1 MTFFLKK
8 TVFSPKL
15 FLNFSFKIDN
25 ITLDPDPNWAENS
38 RSCSKFNVLV
48 SKDGCLEEGVLE
60 LALHVHGVG
69 VGLVI
74 AQPGRHLA
82 QNEDHDL
89 DDLKFREKS

>member
-1 MTFFLKK
+1 M
-8 TVFSPKL
+8 
-15 FLNFSFKIDN
+15 
-25 ITLDPDPNWAENS
+25 
-38 RSCSKFNVLV
+38 
-48 SKDGCLEEGVLE
+48 LE

-89 DDLKFREKS
+89 DDLKYRRIKTIN